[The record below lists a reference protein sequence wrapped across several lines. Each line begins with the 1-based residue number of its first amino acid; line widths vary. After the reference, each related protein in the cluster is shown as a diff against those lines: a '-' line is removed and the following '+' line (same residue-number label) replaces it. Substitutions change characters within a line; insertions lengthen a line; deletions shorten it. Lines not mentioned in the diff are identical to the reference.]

1 MEVKPELA
9 LQCLHVLCAETS
21 FLSIVA
27 VGQQMCGFA
36 SCVTSRRACSLAGCM
51 VSTSGLGFRVRRT
64 AQHSLQKQLALAE
77 GGEQARERVGG
88 RARGLLE
95 GRCAASVGL
104 LARVGLQRGA
114 AICSRHSACQT
125 G

>member
-27 VGQQMCGFA
+27 VGQQLCGFA
-36 SCVTSRRACSLAGCM
+36 SCVTSRHACSPAGCV
-51 VSTSGLGFRVRRT
+51 VSTSSLGYRVKRA
-64 AQHSLQKQLALAE
+64 AQRSLQEQLALAE
-77 GGEQARERVGG
+77 GGEQAGERVGG

-95 GRCAASVGL
+95 GCCAASVGL

-114 AICSRHSACQT
+114 AICSHHSVCQT